1 MLESRLLWLLET
13 CRLRLLDI
21 NLWCLLLLR
30 LLEASRLGL
39 LEAWVLLLLLSILLL
54 RLLLAREACRL
65 WLQSSSGISS
75 ILLLQWRLTESR
87 LLLLRAILRLLLE
100 TLLLAVLRLLAGA
113 VGAAKIGRR
122 TRKHCRDAG
131 LCEMIIHGGVV
142 QEIDALRG
150 KEP

>member
-1 MLESRLLWLLET
+1 MLEARLLWLLET
-13 CRLRLLDI
+13 RRLRLLDI

-39 LEAWVLLLLLSILLL
+39 LEAWVLLLLLAILLL
-54 RLLLAREACRL
+54 RLLLARKSRRL

-75 ILLLQWRLTESR
+75 ILLLQWRLAESR
-87 LLLLRAILRLLLE
+87 LLLRAILRLLLE

-113 VGAAKIGRR
+113 IGAAKVGRR
-122 TRKHCRDAG
+122 TGKHCRDAR

-142 QEIDALRG
+142 QELDALRG